1 MLPAACLERLV
12 RADLIIHAGD
22 VADTD
27 TLRMLRSFGIPL
39 IAVKGNVDP
48 ADLDLPAAAGI
59 DVDGTTVA
67 VVHNGGAEAG
77 RLARMRTRFP
87 DAGLVIFGHS
97 HIPLLERADDGFTI
111 LNPGSPTDR
120 RKQPRHT
127 MAEVLIEA
135 GRPPVVA
142 FFAVDDPAG
151 PLDPEL
157 VRGGA
162 R

>member
-1 MLPAACLERLV
+1 MLPSACLERLV
-12 RADLIIHAGD
+12 RADVIIHAGD
-22 VADTD
+22 VADTE

-39 IAVKGNVDP
+39 VAVKGNADA
-48 ADLDLPAAAGI
+48 ADLNLPGAAGI
-59 DVDGTTVA
+59 DIDGTAIA

-77 RLARMRTRFP
+77 RLTRMRKRFP
-87 DAGLVIFGHS
+87 EADLMIFGHS

-127 MAEVLIEA
+127 MAEVLIGA
-135 GRPPVVA
+135 GRPPEVA
-142 FFAVDDPAG
+142 FVAVDDPAG
-151 PLDPEL
+151 PLNPEL